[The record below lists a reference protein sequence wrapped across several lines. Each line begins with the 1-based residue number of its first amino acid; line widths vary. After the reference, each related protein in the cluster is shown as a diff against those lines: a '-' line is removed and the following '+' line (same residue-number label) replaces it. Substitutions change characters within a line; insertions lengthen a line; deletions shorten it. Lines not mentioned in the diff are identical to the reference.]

1 MTNKEKIEKAIK
13 KLVGNEYTIGCYDP
27 MMEQLKG
34 KNLLKVAENVDCDYT
49 DVKVCIDRK
58 RYIVEISTVDNEID
72 FNVLSKNEYIHS
84 YGQEQYDNIN
94 DF

>member
-1 MTNKEKIEKAIK
+1 MNNKEKIEKAIK

-34 KNLLKVAENVDCDYT
+34 KNLLKVIENVDCDYT
-49 DVKVCIDRK
+49 DVKVCADRK
-58 RYIVEISTVDNEID
+58 RYVVEIATVDCEID
-72 FNVLSKNEYIHS
+72 FNVLSKSEYVYA
-84 YGQEQYDNIN
+84 YGQEQYDNID